1 MLFSFDVGIDGV
13 VGRMVSLVKSE
24 DVHANGALD
33 TTVSSY
39 LTKKHH
45 DGRNLAAVPVSE
57 LCICELTLFY

>member
-1 MLFSFDVGIDGV
+1 
-13 VGRMVSLVKSE
+13 MVSLVKSE

-33 TTVSSY
+33 TIVSSY

-57 LCICELTLFY
+57 LCICELTLFYYFI